1 MKLALLQVTSTADPY
16 ANAHMLC
23 QGVAEAAGEGA
34 TFVATPEVSNLIT
47 PSRTEQAEAIHS
59 MESDPVLSAL
69 QEAAQR
75 HDVEILVGSLALR
88 SDTDDPRYVN
98 RSVMIGADGQI
109 RAQYDKIHLF
119 DVELSAQERFEESSA
134 YQPGTE
140 ACVARTRLGLL
151 GMSVCY
157 DLRFAALYRALAH
170 SGAQILSVPAAFAM
184 ATGRA
189 HWDVLLRARAIETG
203 CYVIA
208 PAQCGVHPSRCGRV
222 RHSFGHSMIV
232 NPWGEVVGQAQDS
245 PEIIYG
251 EIDIDQVNAARRR
264 VPSLEHDRP
273 FEVGSAP

>member
-47 PSRTEQAEAIHS
+47 PSRTEQAEAINS